1 MTPPARQPHAPAP
14 ASASAGRVFRLP
26 AALKLAVAL
35 GLLLLLVTSPWRG
48 YAMAGGVAGG
58 LLLVALV
65 ARLNVIELL
74 KRLLLLEPLVIG
86 LAALNLAGPG
96 GFDRF
101 LHLLAR
107 SSACLLVMVVLAA
120 TTPFTE
126 MLGVLRRARVPA
138 LLLTVVALT
147 HRYLFLLRDERL
159 RLLRARQRRTF
170 TRRRGAGWGAHSWSA
185 LAGVV
190 GMLFVRASERGERVY
205 DAMRARGWR

>member
-1 MTPPARQPHAPAP
+1 MTPPARQPHAPVTLHAP
-14 ASASAGRVFRLP
+14 AARVLRLP

-35 GLLLLLVTSPWRG
+35 GLLLLVVASPWRG

-58 LLLVALV
+58 LLLVAV
-65 ARLNVIELL
+65 TARLNVIELL

-86 LAALNLAGPG
+86 VAALNLTGPG
-96 GFDRF
+96 GLDRF
-101 LHLLAR
+101 LPLLAR

-159 RLLRARQRRTF
+159 RLQRARQSRTF
-170 TRRRGAGWGAHSWSA
+170 ARRRGAGSFVHSWNV

>member
-1 MTPPARQPHAPAP
+1 MTPPTRHPPTPAPTPAP
-14 ASASAGRVFRLP
+14 AARVFRLP

-35 GLLLLLVTSPWRG
+35 GALLLLVASPWRG
-48 YAMAGGVAGG
+48 YAMAGGVAGA
-58 LLLVALV
+58 LLLVALA
-65 ARLNVIELL
+65 ARLNLLELL
-74 KRLLLLEPLVIG
+74 RRLLLLEPLVIG
-86 LAALNLAGPG
+86 VAALNLVGPG
-96 GFDRF
+96 GLERC
-101 LHLLAR
+101 LPLLAR

-126 MLGVLRRARVPA
+126 ILGVLRRARVPA

-159 RLLRARQRRTF
+159 RLLRARQSRTF
-170 TRRRGAGWGAHSWSA
+170 TRRRGAGTSARSWST